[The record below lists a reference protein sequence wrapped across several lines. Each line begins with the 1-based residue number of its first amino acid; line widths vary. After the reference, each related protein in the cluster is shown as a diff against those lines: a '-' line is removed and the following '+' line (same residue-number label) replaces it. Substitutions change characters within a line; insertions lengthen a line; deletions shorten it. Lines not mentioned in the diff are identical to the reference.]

1 MSTSIITKTKISVD
15 VIEPSE
21 LTVAFDPGIPGGTSA
36 RAEFT
41 PDTGFIE
48 LKLLTLLTDPE
59 VRGEVYAVVGGEER
73 RLLSL
78 DEGSEADAD
87 ADEAFGELRVE
98 KLVLVGSTKTAT
110 TALRK
115 VTLKY
120 SGNVFYYR

>member
-1 MSTSIITKTKISVD
+1 MSTSIITKTKVSVD
-15 VIEPSE
+15 VIELSE
-21 LTVAFDPGIPGGTSA
+21 LTVAFDTSIPGGTSA

-59 VRGEVYAVVGGEER
+59 VQGEVYAVVGGEER

-78 DEGSEADAD
+78 DEDSEADVD

-98 KLVLVGSTKTAT
+98 KLVLVGSTKTTT

-120 SGNVFYYR
+120 SGNVFDYR